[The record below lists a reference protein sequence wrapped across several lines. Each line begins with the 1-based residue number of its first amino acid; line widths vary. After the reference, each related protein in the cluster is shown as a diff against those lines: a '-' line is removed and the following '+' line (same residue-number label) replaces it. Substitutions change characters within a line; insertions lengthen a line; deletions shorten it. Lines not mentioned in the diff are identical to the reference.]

1 MTATVYNTALTE
13 QAEELKSLVQDQ
25 EKNYEALTALK
36 TTGTPDDIA
45 AIKAKLEENIKNID
59 EKSVA
64 YNKDLAD
71 FQKLQAAKDAIKSAD
86 GIVRKVP
93 FGNGGDNGEAEFAN
107 TDTRT
112 LGQRF
117 AESDA
122 FKAGM
127 PNLKAL
133 PGFNVEIDNV
143 SVKSLRDAQN
153 DFANAIKATMTT
165 AAGWAPYGPRL
176 TGYVPSAVRVPAFAD
191 LVPQQ
196 DTVNALFFYMEET
209 TFTNNAAYVAEGAT
223 KPESAF
229 ALTSNTVRASK
240 IATTLPVSE
249 EQLEDVPGIR
259 DYLDNRGTLQI
270 QLAEEDAL
278 LNFTSGANGW
288 DGFLQKSG
296 VQSQAKG
303 ADPTPSAILK
313 GMIKVMYDPGF
324 AGMPTGLA
332 MNPVDWQNVLTLQE
346 STGAYIWS
354 APSAPTEM
362 PDQRMWGMTVRPV
375 VAMTSGTALLGNFQA
390 FSKLWR
396 RAGLSIR
403 VAYANDDALKNL
415 VRLIFEERVALEI
428 DRAAAFCKVT
438 GL

>member
-1 MTATVYNTALTE
+1 MTCDIQYSTAIVE
-13 QAEELKSLVQDQ
+13 QANELKSLAEAQ
-25 EKNYEALTALK
+25 EKNFAEFTALK
-36 TTGTPDDIA
+36 TTGTADEIA
-45 AIKAKLEENIKNID
+45 AAKAKLQENITNI
-59 EKSVA
+59 EAKSVE
-64 YNKDLAD
+64 YTKDLAD
-71 FQKLQAAKDAIKSAD
+71 FQKLQAVKDAIKSGD
-86 GIVRKVP
+86 EIVRRVP
-93 FGNGGDNGEAEFAN
+93 FGNGGDNSNDTLAQ

-117 AESDA
+117 VDSPE
-122 FKAGM
+122 FKAGL
-127 PNLKAL
+127 PNLKAV
-133 PGFNVEIDNV
+133 PGFNVELDNA
-143 SVKSLRDAQN
+143 SLKSLRDAQN
-153 DFANAIKATMTT
+153 DFATAIKTTMTT

-176 TGYVPSAVRVPAFAD
+176 GGYIPSAVRVPAFAD
-191 LVPQQ
+191 LIPQQ
-196 DTVNALFFYMEET
+196 DTSNALFFYMEET

-229 ALTSNTVRASK
+229 ALTSNTVRAAK
-240 IATTLPVSE
+240 VATTLPISE

-288 DGFLQKSG
+288 DGFLQKAG
-296 VQSQAKG
+296 VQTQAKG

-313 GMIKVMYDPGF
+313 AMIKVMYSPGF

-346 STGAYIWS
+346 TTGAYIWS

-362 PDQRMWGMTVRPV
+362 PDQRMWGMAVRPV
-375 VAMTSGTALLGNFQA
+375 VALTQGTAILGNFQA

-396 RAGLSIR
+396 RAALSIR
-403 VAYANDDALKNL
+403 VAYANDDAL
-415 VRLIFEERVALEI
+415 RTWCA
-428 DRAAAFCKVT
+428 
-438 GL
+438 